1 MKNVLFKKVLA
12 SVLTATTIITFIPV
26 KASATWTRDY
36 SGNWNWIENGHNSI
50 GWKNINGNWYYFD
63 YSGVMRTGWINDWG
77 CWYYADSNGV
87 MQTGIVEI
95 YGKIYAFDNSGI
107 MQKGNVSI
115 NGQSYKFND
124 QGYAIGDKIPAPIK
138 VFDNGNNL
146 LPYGSKPP
154 YSNSEDSSNDSD
166 SEDDIFKDVETI
178 KVRYKVTFNT
188 DGGSSVS
195 AITNIK
201 SGKTIDLPK
210 EPTKSGYKFDG
221 WYKDEDFDKEF
232 TEDTKIKSNIK
243 VYAKWIKENSS
254 DDSNSGDS
262 SSNSGSIIINNIQVT
277 VGEKESDIGN
287 VKVSAKASNYAGLT
301 ETTIDLID
309 KETNEVKKTQT
320 LNIGGSG
327 YIGFTFTG
335 VEKGIYYAKIT
346 VGKVT
351 SNSPQFIILSR
362 DEIANSDVIKDMN
375 ELRLQDI
382 SLVTNDLSLPTKG
395 LHGSTITWKSSD
407 SNIIDAATG
416 KVNRPDGVGTEV
428 VKLAATLSKGDSTPA
443 TKEFNVYVKKFDKDL
458 GNAVKGIN
466 DAVSNGANEDEK
478 ILAIKNKLTTSSMVA
493 IGVSESQHNKYKE
506 LKLTSTSD
514 ENQTYQLAVAK
525 AIYDDLNSNNYISG
539 SSSDNVY
546 KKELE
551 NEAIGIIRVFD
562 LSVTEQYRLKK
573 EKENQIESDNKLK
586 EAKVELTKVI
596 NAQYSDGS
604 LRNKLIEEQDKNT
617 RESWTSYISAL
628 TKAIEVEFSDTT
640 SLSSIENVINYL
652 ESSRKSL
659 TGAYLVTINLYKN
672 DINWS
677 DFKGTI
683 SFQKGTS
690 SSNINAEVAGGSS
703 YKATLTKGQY
713 KILVDGKY
721 TGETI
726 NVIDK
731 TENKELRYYTVRFEM
746 KKPDIIEGKVIT
758 KYGNTIDGYSVINS
772 GDPILAKENNELIL
786 SADATSNYTSEFRY
800 LWKKTDGSSLDGS
813 YKVDEKSARIAISNI
828 KDYGKIELV
837 CEVNPNELIITNI
850 NGVANN
856 DNSGNATVTAKVY
869 EYNGQDKKVEL
880 FKDNALFKTNIGN
893 DVEIDA
899 DGNLKTNFTGL
910 EKGSYKI
917 KVTIGFLQRES
928 SGSFYVNKVDQAV
941 LESVNA
947 INEAMKSDATDSTYT
962 KLRELFSPDNPNSR
976 YLISIG
982 LNIDGYSKLIE
993 STNKYTIEVAKSVY
1007 KPLEYSISD
1016 VNTISKAFND
1026 AVTKQTNI
1034 KKTDDANSEVE
1045 ENLKNAKEALKK
1057 ALDNAMEADRTTWKK
1072 KDTDY
1077 TEESWKSYVSAVM
1090 SAIKIEQNSTSTLS
1104 QITSTTNTL
1113 TNAES
1118 SLKEGFEGIIKINK
1132 DGNLYDGIGTITLKK
1147 FENGSFGNIVS
1158 GDNVSLGTIKT
1169 KRIESGYYN
1178 IFVNGKNTGIKIEVS
1193 NKSSNSEVLEYYTFN
1208 FALSGTNSID
1218 SSKSKITLTEF
1229 NNRVEGTDRN
1239 KVIKSGDAVLSGN
1252 NVLMTI
1258 TPSMI
1263 SGISG
1268 ISEFVYQW
1276 TGKDDLLTSN
1286 TNTATVYTVSSKLDI
1301 ACSVKPKNPVIFN
1314 LSTSAD
1320 KTGKVNITGQVDYG
1334 NSSNKDIKVEL
1345 FKNVDLINP
1354 VVSKTSVGLDTE
1366 GKFNVDLNAPA
1377 TGKYI
1382 AKVTIDS
1389 ITKSSNTFEVNIETT
1404 P

>member
-1 MKNVLFKKVLA
+1 MKNVLLRKMLA
-12 SVLTATTIITFIPV
+12 SVLTATTIITFIPI
-26 KASATWTRDY
+26 KASATWIKDY
-36 SGNWNWIENGHNSI
+36 SGNWNWTENGHNAI

-63 YSGVMRTGWINDWG
+63 YSGAMRTGWINDWG

-95 YGKIYAFDNSGI
+95 SGNIYAFDDSGI

-124 QGYAIGDKIPAPIK
+124 QGYAIGDKIPSPIK
-138 VFDNGNNL
+138 AFDNGNNV

-154 YSNSEDSSNDSD
+154 YSNSGDSSSDSD

-221 WYKDEDFDKEF
+221 WYKDDDFDKEF
-232 TEDTKIKSNIK
+232 TEDTKIRSNMK
-243 VYAKWIKENSS
+243 VYAKWIKEDSS
-254 DDSNSGDS
+254 DGSDSGDS
-262 SSNSGSIIINNIQVT
+262 GSTSDSIIINNIQVI
-277 VGEKESDIGN
+277 VGENESDIGN
-287 VKVSAKASNYAGLT
+287 VKVSARASNYAGLT

-335 VEKGIYYAKIT
+335 VEKGTYYAKIT

-351 SNSPQFIILSR
+351 SNSPQFIILSK

-382 SLVTNDLSLPTKG
+382 SLVTNDLRLPTKG
-395 LHGSTITWKSSD
+395 SHGSTITWKSSD
-407 SNIIDAATG
+407 SNIIDDTG
-416 KVNRPDGVGTEV
+416 TVNRLDGIGTEV
-428 VKLAATLSKGDSTPA
+428 VRLTATLSKGSSTPV
-443 TKEFNVYVKKFDKDL
+443 TKEFNAYVKKFDKNL
-458 GNAVKGIN
+458 GDAVKGIN
-466 DAVSNGANEDEK
+466 DAANNGANEEEK

-525 AIYDDLNSNNYISG
+525 AIYDDLKSNNYISE
-539 SSSDNVY
+539 SSNENVY

-551 NEAIGIIRVFD
+551 NEAIGIIKVFD
-562 LSVTEQYRLKK
+562 LSVNEQYRLKK
-573 EKENQIESDNKLK
+573 EAENQIESDNKLK
-586 EAKVELTKVI
+586 EAKAQLTKVI
-596 NAQYSDGS
+596 NEQYSDGA
-604 LRNKLIEEQDKNT
+604 LRHTLIEEQDKNT
-617 RESWTSYISAL
+617 KESWTSYISAL

-640 SLSSIENVINYL
+640 SLSSIENAINYL
-652 ESSRKSL
+652 ESSRNSL

-672 DINWS
+672 NINWS

-690 SSNINAEVAGGSS
+690 SSNIDAEVAGGSS

-731 TENKELRYYTVRFEM
+731 TETKELRYYTVRFEM
-746 KKPDIIEGKVIT
+746 KKPDIIDGKIIA
-758 KYGNTIDGYSVINS
+758 KYGNTIDGYSEINS
-772 GDPILAKENNELIL
+772 SEAILDVAGNELIL
-786 SADATSNYTSEFRY
+786 MADANSNYTSEFRY
-800 LWKKTDGSSLDGS
+800 LWKKTDGSPLDGS
-813 YKVDEKSARIAISNI
+813 HKVDENSARIAISNI

-856 DNSGNATVTAKVY
+856 DNSGSAVVTAKVY
-869 EYNGQDKKVEL
+869 EYGGQDKKVEV
-880 FKDNALFKTNIGN
+880 FKDNVLFATKTGN
-893 DVEIDA
+893 DVDIDA
-899 DGNLKTNFTGL
+899 NGNLKTNFTGL

-917 KVTIGFLQRES
+917 KVTIGSLQRES
-928 SGSFYVNKVDQAV
+928 SGSFYVNKIDQAV

-947 INEAMKSDATDSTYT
+947 INEAMKADATDSTYT

-976 YLISIG
+976 YLIAIG

-1007 KPLEYSISD
+1007 RPLEYSISD

-1026 AVTKQTNI
+1026 VVTKQTNI
-1034 KKTDDANSEVE
+1034 KKTDDANSEAT
-1045 ENLKNAKEALKK
+1045 ENLKKAKEALKN
-1057 ALDNAMEADRTTWKK
+1057 ALDNAMESDRTTWKK

-1077 TEESWKSYVSAVM
+1077 TEESWNKYVSAVM
-1090 SAIKIEQNSTSTLS
+1090 SAIKVEQNSTATLS
-1104 QITSTTNTL
+1104 TITTATKTL
-1113 TNAES
+1113 NDAEQA
-1118 SLKEGFEGIIKINK
+1118 LKNGYEVTITINK
-1132 DGNLYDGIGTITLKK
+1132 DGKPYDGIGTLTLKK
-1147 FENGSFGNIVS
+1147 FENGKFGNIIS
-1158 GDNVSLGTIKT
+1158 GDNINSVGLGTIKT
-1169 KRIESGYYN
+1169 KRIESGVYN
-1178 IFVNGKNTGIKIEVS
+1178 VFVGGKDTGIKVEVGD
-1193 NKSSNSEVLEYYTFN
+1193 KATNSQVLEYYTFN
-1208 FALSGTNSID
+1208 FTLNSTNSID
-1218 SSKSKITLTEF
+1218 SNKSKIVLTEF

-1258 TPSMI
+1258 APSMI
-1263 SGISG
+1263 SGISE
-1268 ISEFVYQW
+1268 ISEFIYQW

-1286 TNTATVYTVSSKLDI
+1286 TSTATAYAITSKLDI
-1301 ACSVKPKNPVIFN
+1301 TCSVKPKNPVIISI
-1314 LSTSAD
+1314 STSSD
-1320 KTGKVNITGQVDYG
+1320 KSGKVTITGQIDCD
-1334 NSSNKDIKVEL
+1334 NSKSAKVEL
-1345 FKNVDLINP
+1345 LSNGNP
-1354 VVSKTSVGLDTE
+1354 LNPSVSNDKVGLGSD
-1366 GKFNVDLNAPA
+1366 GKFSVDLNAPA
-1377 TGKYI
+1377 SGKYI

-1389 ITKSSNTFEVNIETT
+1389 VTKSSNVFDVNIEAT

>member
-1 MKNVLFKKVLA
+1 MKNVLLKKMLA
-12 SVLTATTIITFIPV
+12 SVLTATTIITFIPI
-26 KASATWTRDY
+26 KASATWTKDY
-36 SGNWNWIENGHNSI
+36 SGNWNWTENGHNSI

-63 YSGVMRTGWINDWG
+63 YSGAMRTGWINDWG

-95 YGKIYAFDNSGI
+95 CGKIYAFDDSGI

-124 QGYAIGDKIPAPIK
+124 QGYAIGDKIPESIK
-138 VFDNGNNL
+138 AFDNGNNE

-154 YSNSEDSSNDSD
+154 YSNSEDSSSD
-166 SEDDIFKDVETI
+166 SEDEIFKDVETI

-188 DGGSSVS
+188 DDGSSVS

-221 WYKDEDFDKEF
+221 WYKDDDFDKEF
-232 TEDTKIKSNIK
+232 TEDTKIRSNMK
-243 VYAKWIKENSS
+243 VYAKWFKEDSS
-254 DDSNSGDS
+254 DSGDS
-262 SSNSGSIIINNIQVT
+262 GSTSNSIIINNIQVT
-277 VGEKESDIGN
+277 VGENESDIGN
-287 VKVSAKASNYAGLT
+287 VKVSARVSNYAGLT

-335 VEKGIYYAKIT
+335 VEKGTYYAKIT

-351 SNSPQFIILSR
+351 SNSPQFIILSK

-382 SLVTNDLSLPTKG
+382 SLVTNDLNLPTKG
-395 LHGSTITWKSSD
+395 SHGSTITWKSSD
-407 SNIIDAATG
+407 SNIIDDTG

-428 VKLAATLSKGDSTPA
+428 VKLTATLSKGSSTPV
-443 TKEFNVYVKKFDKDL
+443 TKEFNAYVKKYDKNL
-458 GNAVKGIN
+458 GDAVKGIN
-466 DAVSNGANEDEK
+466 DAANNGANEEEK

-493 IGVSESQHNKYKE
+493 IGVSEYQHNKYKE
-506 LKLTSTSD
+506 LRLTSTSD

-539 SSSDNVY
+539 SPSDNVY

-562 LSVTEQYRLKK
+562 LSVNEQYRLKK
-573 EKENQIESDNKLK
+573 EKENEIESDNKLK
-586 EAKVELTKVI
+586 EAKAQLTKVI
-596 NAQYSDGS
+596 NEQYSDGS
-604 LRNKLIEEQDKNT
+604 LRHTLIEEQDKNT
-617 RESWTSYISAL
+617 KESWTSYISAL

-640 SLSSIENVINYL
+640 SLSSIENAINYL
-652 ESSRKSL
+652 ESSRNSL

-672 DINWS
+672 NINWS

-690 SSNINAEVAGGSS
+690 SSNIDAEVAGGSS

-731 TENKELRYYTVRFEM
+731 TETKELRYYTVRFEM
-746 KKPDIIEGKVIT
+746 KKPDIIDGKIIA
-758 KYGNTIDGYSVINS
+758 KYGNTIDGYSEINS
-772 GDPILAKENNELIL
+772 SEAILDVAGNELIL
-786 SADATSNYTSEFRY
+786 MADTTSNYTSEFRY
-800 LWKKTDGSSLDGS
+800 LWKKTDGSPLDGAN
-813 YKVDEKSARIAISNI
+813 KVDENSARIAISNI

-856 DNSGNATVTAKVY
+856 DNSGNAIVTAKVY
-869 EYNGQDKKVEL
+869 EYSGQDKKVEL
-880 FKDNALFKTNIGN
+880 FKDNILCATKTGN

-899 DGNLKTNFTGL
+899 NGNLKTNFTGL

-917 KVTIGFLQRES
+917 KVNIGSLERES
-928 SGSFYVNKVDQAV
+928 SGSFYVNKIDQAV

-947 INEAMKSDATDSTYT
+947 INEAMKADATDSTYT
-962 KLRELFSPDNPNSR
+962 KLRELFSPDNPNSH
-976 YLISIG
+976 YLIAIG
-982 LNIDGYSKLIE
+982 LKIDGYSKLIE

-1007 KPLEYSISD
+1007 RPLEYSISD

-1034 KKTDDANSEVE
+1034 KKTDDANSESE

-1057 ALDNAMEADRTTWKK
+1057 ALDNAMESDRTTWKK

-1077 TEESWKSYVSAVM
+1077 TEESWKSYASAVM
-1090 SAIKIEQNSTSTLS
+1090 SAIKVEQNSTATLP

-1178 IFVNGKNTGIKIEVS
+1178 IFVNGKDTGMKVQIGKGL
-1193 NKSSNSEVLEYYTFN
+1193 SNSEVLEYYTFN
-1208 FALSGTNSID
+1208 FALSSTISINAGG
-1218 SSKSKITLTEF
+1218 STVTLTEV
-1229 NNRVEGTDRN
+1229 NNRLVEKERN
-1239 KVIKSGDAVLSGN
+1239 KVIKSGDAVLKEN
-1252 NVLMTI
+1252 NVVISI
-1258 TPSMI
+1258 TPIMVN
-1263 SGISG
+1263 GVPKE
-1268 ISEFVYQW
+1268 SEFVYQW
-1276 TGKDDLLTSN
+1276 TEVTSDI
-1286 TNTATVYTVSSKLDI
+1286 NTATVYNVSKKSDATCI
-1301 ACSVKPKNPVIFN
+1301 VKPKNPVIISI
-1314 LSTSAD
+1314 STSSD
-1320 KTGKVNITGQVDYG
+1320 KSGKVNITGQIDCD
-1334 NSSNKDIKVEL
+1334 NSKSVKVEL
-1345 FKNVDLINP
+1345 LSNGNP
-1354 VVSKTSVGLDTE
+1354 LNPSVSNDKVGLGSD
-1366 GKFNVDLNAPA
+1366 GKFSVDLNAPA

-1389 ITKSSNTFEVNIETT
+1389 VTKSSNTFEVNIETT

>member
-1 MKNVLFKKVLA
+1 MKNVLLRKMLA
-12 SVLTATTIITFIPV
+12 SVLTATTIITFIPI
-26 KASATWTRDY
+26 KASATWKKDY
-36 SGNWNWIENGHNSI
+36 SGNWNWTENGHNAI

-95 YGKIYAFDNSGI
+95 SGKIYAFDDSGI

-124 QGYAIGDKIPAPIK
+124 QGYAIGDKIPSPIK
-138 VFDNGNNL
+138 AFDNGNNV

-154 YSNSEDSSNDSD
+154 YSNSGDSSSD

-221 WYKDEDFDKEF
+221 WYKDDDFDKEF
-232 TEDTKIKSNIK
+232 TEDTKIRSNIK
-243 VYAKWIKENSS
+243 VYAKWIKEDSS
-254 DDSNSGDS
+254 DGSDSGDS
-262 SSNSGSIIINNIQVT
+262 GSTSDSIIINNIQVT
-277 VGEKESDIGN
+277 VGENESDIGN
-287 VKVSAKASNYAGLT
+287 VKVSARASNYAGLT

-309 KETNEVKKTQT
+309 KGTNDVKKTQT

-335 VEKGIYYAKIT
+335 VEKGTYYAKIT

-351 SNSPQFIILSR
+351 SNSPQFIILSK
-362 DEIANSDVIKDMN
+362 DEIVNSDVIKDMN

-395 LHGSTITWKSSD
+395 SHGSTITWKSSD
-407 SNIIDAATG
+407 SNIIDDKG

-428 VKLAATLSKGDSTPA
+428 VKLTATLSKGSSTPV
-443 TKEFNVYVKKFDKDL
+443 TKEFNAYVKKFDKNL
-458 GNAVKGIN
+458 GDAVKGIN
-466 DAVSNGANEDEK
+466 DAANNGANEEEK

-506 LKLTSTSD
+506 LKLTSTLD

-525 AIYDDLNSNNYISG
+525 AIYDDLTSNNYISE

-551 NEAIGIIRVFD
+551 NEAIGIIKVFD
-562 LSVTEQYRLKK
+562 LSVNEQYRLKK
-573 EKENQIESDNKLK
+573 EAENQIESDNKLK
-586 EAKVELTKVI
+586 EAKAQLTKVI
-596 NAQYSDGS
+596 NDQYSDGA
-604 LRNKLIEEQDKNT
+604 LRHILIEEQDKNT
-617 RESWTSYISAL
+617 KESWTSYISAL

-640 SLSSIENVINYL
+640 SLSSIENAINYL
-652 ESSRKSL
+652 EYSRNSL

-672 DINWS
+672 NINWS

-690 SSNINAEVAGGSS
+690 SSSIDAEVAGGSS

-731 TENKELRYYTVRFEM
+731 TETKELRYYTVRFEM
-746 KKPDIIEGKVIT
+746 KKPDIIDGKIIA
-758 KYGNTIDGYSVINS
+758 KYGNTIDGYSEINS
-772 GDPILAKENNELIL
+772 SEAILDVAGNELIL
-786 SADATSNYTSEFRY
+786 MADANSNYTSEFRY
-800 LWKKTDGSSLDGS
+800 LWKKTDGSPLDGS
-813 YKVDEKSARIAISNI
+813 HKVDENSARIAISNI

-856 DNSGNATVTAKVY
+856 DNSGSAVVTAKVY
-869 EYNGQDKKVEL
+869 EYGGQDKKVEV
-880 FKDNALFKTNIGN
+880 FKDNVLFATKTGN
-893 DVEIDA
+893 DVDIDA
-899 DGNLKTNFTGL
+899 NGNLKTNFTGL

-917 KVTIGFLQRES
+917 KVTIGILQRES
-928 SGSFYVNKVDQAV
+928 SGSFYVNKIDQAV

-947 INEAMKSDATDSTYT
+947 INEAMKADATDSTYT

-976 YLISIG
+976 YLIAIG
-982 LNIDGYSKLIE
+982 LNIEGYSKLIE

-1007 KPLEYSISD
+1007 RPLEYSISD

-1034 KKTDDANSEVE
+1034 KKTDDANSEAT
-1045 ENLKNAKEALKK
+1045 ENLKKAKEALKN
-1057 ALDNAMEADRTTWKK
+1057 ALDNAMESDRTTWKK

-1077 TEESWKSYVSAVM
+1077 TEESWNKYVSAVM
-1090 SAIKIEQNSTSTLS
+1090 SAIKVEQNSTATLS

-1118 SLKEGFEGIIKINK
+1118 ALKEGFEGTIKINK

-1147 FENGSFGNIVS
+1147 FENGSFGNIVL

-1178 IFVNGKNTGIKIEVS
+1178 IFVNGKDTGIKVQIG
-1193 NKSSNSEVLEYYTFN
+1193 KGLSNSEVLEYYTFN
-1208 FALSGTNSID
+1208 FALSSTSSINA
-1218 SSKSKITLTEF
+1218 SGSTVTLTEV
-1229 NNRVEGTDRN
+1229 NNRLAEKERN
-1239 KVIKSGDAVLSGN
+1239 KVIKSGDAVLKEN
-1252 NVLMTI
+1252 NVVISI
-1258 TPSMI
+1258 TPIMV
-1263 SGISG
+1263 SGVPKE
-1268 ISEFVYQW
+1268 SEFVYQW
-1276 TGKDDLLTSN
+1276 TEVTSDI
-1286 TNTATVYTVSSKLDI
+1286 NTATVYNVSKKSDVT
-1301 ACSVKPKNPVIFN
+1301 CSVKPKNPVIISI
-1314 LSTSAD
+1314 STSSD
-1320 KTGKVNITGQVDYG
+1320 KSGKVTITGQIDCD
-1334 NSSNKDIKVEL
+1334 NSKSVKVEL
-1345 FKNVDLINP
+1345 LSNGNP
-1354 VVSKTSVGLDTE
+1354 LNPSVSNDKVGLGSD
-1366 GKFNVDLNAPA
+1366 GKFSVDLNSPA
-1377 TGKYI
+1377 SGKYI

-1389 ITKSSNTFEVNIETT
+1389 VTKSSNVFDVNIEAT

>member
-1 MKNVLFKKVLA
+1 MKNVLFKKMLA
-12 SVLTATTIITFIPV
+12 SVLTATTIITFIPI
-26 KASATWTRDY
+26 KASATWTKDY
-36 SGNWNWIENGHNSI
+36 SGNWNWTENGRNSI

-63 YSGVMRTGWINDWG
+63 YSGAMRTGWINDWG

-95 YGKIYAFDNSGI
+95 CGKIYAFDDSGI

-124 QGYAIGDKIPAPIK
+124 QGYAIGDKIPESIK
-138 VFDNGNNL
+138 AFDNGNNA

-154 YSNSEDSSNDSD
+154 YSNSEDSSSD
-166 SEDDIFKDVETI
+166 SEDEIFKDVETI

-221 WYKDEDFDKEF
+221 WYKDDDFDKEF
-232 TEDTKIKSNIK
+232 TEDTKIRSNMK
-243 VYAKWIKENSS
+243 VYAKWVKEDSS
-254 DDSNSGDS
+254 DGSDSGDS
-262 SSNSGSIIINNIQVT
+262 GSTSNSIIINNIQVT
-277 VGEKESDIGN
+277 VGENESDIGN
-287 VKVSAKASNYAGLT
+287 VKVSARVSNYAGLT

-335 VEKGIYYAKIT
+335 VEKGTYYAKIT

-351 SNSPQFIILSR
+351 SNSPQFIILSK

-382 SLVTNDLSLPTKG
+382 SLVTNDLNLPTKG
-395 LHGSTITWKSSD
+395 SHGSAITWKSSD
-407 SNIIDAATG
+407 SNIIDDTG

-428 VKLAATLSKGDSTPA
+428 VKLTATLSKGSSTPV
-443 TKEFNVYVKKFDKDL
+443 TKEFNAYVKKYDKNL
-458 GNAVKGIN
+458 GDAVKGIN
-466 DAVSNGANEDEK
+466 DAVNNGANEEEK
-478 ILAIKNKLTTSSMVA
+478 ILAITNKLTTSSMVA
-493 IGVSESQHNKYKE
+493 IGVSEYQYNKYKE
-506 LKLTSTSD
+506 LRLTSTSD

-539 SSSDNVY
+539 SPSDNVY

-562 LSVTEQYRLKK
+562 LSVNEQYRLKK
-573 EKENQIESDNKLK
+573 EKENEIESDNKLK
-586 EAKVELTKVI
+586 EAKEELTKII
-596 NAQYSDGS
+596 NEQYSDGS
-604 LRNKLIEEQDKNT
+604 LRHTLIEEQDKNT
-617 RESWTSYISAL
+617 KESWTSYISAL

-640 SLSSIENVINYL
+640 SLSSIENAINYL
-652 ESSRKSL
+652 EYSRKSL

-672 DINWS
+672 NVNWS

-690 SSNINAEVAGGSS
+690 SSNIDAEVAGGSS

-726 NVIDK
+726 NVIDNSVC
-731 TENKELRYYTVRFEM
+731 ENPIKLEYYTVRFEFS
-746 KKPDIIEGKVIT
+746 KPDIINGKIIA
-758 KYGNTIDGYSVINS
+758 KYGNTIDGYSEINS
-772 GDPILAKENNELIL
+772 SEAVLANENNELIL
-786 SADATSNYTSEFRY
+786 MADVNSDYTSEFRY
-800 LWKKTDGSSLDGS
+800 LWKKTDGSPLDGAN
-813 YKVDEKSARIAISNI
+813 KVDENSARIAISNI

-856 DNSGNATVTAKVY
+856 DNSGSAVVTAKVY
-869 EYNGQDKKVEL
+869 EYSGQDKKVEL
-880 FKDNALFKTNIGN
+880 FKDNILCATKTGN

-899 DGNLKTNFTGL
+899 NGNLKTNFTGL

-917 KVTIGFLQRES
+917 KVNIGSLERES
-928 SGSFYVNKVDQAV
+928 SGSFYVNKIDQAV

-947 INEAMKSDATDSTYT
+947 INEAMKADATDSTYT
-962 KLRELFSPDNPNSR
+962 KLRELFSPDNPNNR
-976 YLISIG
+976 YLIAIG

-1007 KPLEYSISD
+1007 RPLEYSITD

-1034 KKTDDANSEVE
+1034 KKTDDANSESE

-1057 ALDNAMEADRTTWKK
+1057 ALDNAMESDRTTWKK

-1090 SAIKIEQNSTSTLS
+1090 SAIKVEQNSTSTLS

-1178 IFVNGKNTGIKIEVS
+1178 IFVNGKDTGMKVQIGKGL
-1193 NKSSNSEVLEYYTFN
+1193 SNSEVLEYYTFN
-1208 FALSGTNSID
+1208 FALSSTISINAGG
-1218 SSKSKITLTEF
+1218 STVTLTEV
-1229 NNRVEGTDRN
+1229 NNRLAEKERN
-1239 KVIKSGDAVLSGN
+1239 KVIKSGDAVLKEN
-1252 NVLMTI
+1252 NVVISI
-1258 TPSMI
+1258 TPIMVN
-1263 SGISG
+1263 GVPKE
-1268 ISEFVYQW
+1268 SEFVYQW
-1276 TGKDDLLTSN
+1276 TEVTSDI
-1286 TNTATVYTVSSKLDI
+1286 NTATVYNVSKKSDATCI
-1301 ACSVKPKNPVIFN
+1301 VKPKNPVIFN
-1314 LSTSAD
+1314 LLTSAD
-1320 KTGKVNITGQVDYG
+1320 KTGKVNITGQIDYG
-1334 NSSNKDIKVEL
+1334 NSINKDIKVEL
-1345 FKNVDLINP
+1345 FKNADLINP
-1354 VVSKTSVGLDTE
+1354 VVSKTGVGLNTE
-1366 GKFNVDLNAPA
+1366 GKFNVDLNAPV

-1389 ITKSSNTFEVNIETT
+1389 VTKSSNTFEVNIETT

>member
-1 MKNVLFKKVLA
+1 MKNVLLRKMLA
-12 SVLTATTIITFIPV
+12 SVLTATTIITFIPI
-26 KASATWTRDY
+26 KASATWTKDY
-36 SGNWNWIENGHNSI
+36 SGNWNWNENGHNAI

-63 YSGVMRTGWINDWG
+63 YSGAMRTGWINDWG

-95 YGKIYAFDNSGI
+95 SGKIYAFDDGGI

-124 QGYAIGDKIPAPIK
+124 QGYAIGDKIPSPIK
-138 VFDNGNNL
+138 AFDNGNNV

-154 YSNSEDSSNDSD
+154 YSNSGDSSSDSSSDSD

-221 WYKDEDFDKEF
+221 WYKDDDFDKEF
-232 TEDTKIKSNIK
+232 TEDTKIRSNMK
-243 VYAKWIKENSS
+243 VYAKWIKEDSS
-254 DDSNSGDS
+254 DGSDSGDS
-262 SSNSGSIIINNIQVT
+262 GSTSDSIIINNIQVT
-277 VGEKESDIGN
+277 VGENESDIGN
-287 VKVSAKASNYAGLT
+287 VKVSARASNYAGLT

-335 VEKGIYYAKIT
+335 VEKGTYYAKIT

-351 SNSPQFIILSR
+351 SNSPQFIILSK

-395 LHGSTITWKSSD
+395 SHGSTITWKSSD
-407 SNIIDAATG
+407 SNIIDDKG

-428 VKLAATLSKGDSTPA
+428 VKLTATLSKGSSTPV
-443 TKEFNVYVKKFDKDL
+443 TKEFNAYVKKFDKNL
-458 GNAVKGIN
+458 GDAVKGIN
-466 DAVSNGANEDEK
+466 DAANNGANEEEK

-493 IGVSESQHNKYKE
+493 IGVSEYQHNKYKE
-506 LKLTSTSD
+506 LKLTSTLD

-525 AIYDDLNSNNYISG
+525 AIYDDLTSNNYISE

-551 NEAIGIIRVFD
+551 NEAIGIIKVFD
-562 LSVTEQYRLKK
+562 LSVNEQYRLKK
-573 EKENQIESDNKLK
+573 EAENQIESDNKLK
-586 EAKVELTKVI
+586 EAKAQLTKVI
-596 NAQYSDGS
+596 NEQYSDGA
-604 LRNKLIEEQDKNT
+604 LRHTLIEEQDKNT
-617 RESWTSYISAL
+617 KESWTSYISAL

-640 SLSSIENVINYL
+640 SLSSIENAINYL
-652 ESSRKSL
+652 ESSRNSL

-672 DINWS
+672 NINWS
-677 DFKGTI
+677 DFKGII

-690 SSNINAEVAGGSS
+690 SSNIDAEVAGGSS

-721 TGETI
+721 IGETI

-731 TENKELRYYTVRFEM
+731 TETKELRYYTVRFEM
-746 KKPDIIEGKVIT
+746 KKPDIIDGKIIA
-758 KYGNTIDGYSVINS
+758 KYGNTIDGYSEINS
-772 GDPILAKENNELIL
+772 SEAILDVAGNELIL
-786 SADATSNYTSEFRY
+786 MADVNSNYTSEFKY
-800 LWKKTDGSSLDGS
+800 LWTKFDGTLLDENKYEDKAARISITNVKEYG
-813 YKVDEKSARIAISNI
+813 KVDLI
-828 KDYGKIELV
+828 
-837 CEVNPNELIITNI
+837 CEVNPNELILTNI
-850 NGVANN
+850 SGTSAN
-856 DNSGNATVTAKVY
+856 DNLGNAVVTAKVY
-869 EYNGQDKKVEL
+869 EYKGEEKTVKL
-880 FKDNALFKTNIGN
+880 FKDGILFASKTGN
-893 DVEIDA
+893 DVNIDSN
-899 DGNLKTNFTGL
+899 GNLKVDFTGL

-917 KVTIGFLQRES
+917 KVTIGNLQRES
-928 SGSFYVNKVDQAV
+928 SGSFYVNKIDQAV

-947 INEAMKSDATDSTYT
+947 INEAMKADATDSTYT
-962 KLRELFSPDNPNSR
+962 KLRELFSPDNPSSR
-976 YLISIG
+976 YLIAIG

-1007 KPLEYSISD
+1007 RPLEYSISD
-1016 VNTISKAFND
+1016 VNIISKAFND

-1034 KKTDDANSEVE
+1034 KKTDDANSEAT
-1045 ENLKNAKEALKK
+1045 ENLKKAKEALKN
-1057 ALDNAMEADRTTWKK
+1057 ALDNAMNSDRTSFN
-1072 KDTDY
+1072 KDETKY
-1077 TEESWKSYVSAVM
+1077 TEESWKSYVSAT
-1090 SAIKIEQNSTSTLS
+1090 IKAVNVEQKFLTTLS
-1104 QITSTTNTL
+1104 EIILATKNLTDAEQGLKNGYEVTIT
-1113 TNAES
+1113 
-1118 SLKEGFEGIIKINK
+1118 INK

-1178 IFVNGKNTGIKIEVS
+1178 IFVNGKDTGIKVEIGD
-1193 NKSSNSEVLEYYTFN
+1193 KASNSQVLEYYTFN
-1208 FALSGTNSID
+1208 FVLNGTSSINTSGSTV
-1218 SSKSKITLTEF
+1218 TLTEV
-1229 NNRVEGTDRN
+1229 NNRLAEKERN
-1239 KVIKSGDAVLSGN
+1239 KVIKSGDAVLKEN
-1252 NVLMTI
+1252 NVVISI
-1258 TPSMI
+1258 TPIMV
-1263 SGISG
+1263 SGVPKE
-1268 ISEFVYQW
+1268 SEFVYQW
-1276 TGKDDLLTSN
+1276 TEVTSDI
-1286 TNTATVYTVSSKLDI
+1286 NTATVYNVSKKSDVT
-1301 ACSVKPKNPVIFN
+1301 CSVKPKNPVIISI
-1314 LSTSAD
+1314 STSSD
-1320 KTGKVNITGQVDYG
+1320 KSGKVTITGQIDCD
-1334 NSSNKDIKVEL
+1334 NSKSVKVEL
-1345 FKNVDLINP
+1345 LSNGNP
-1354 VVSKTSVGLDTE
+1354 LNPSVSNDKVGLGSD
-1366 GKFNVDLNAPA
+1366 GKFSVDLNAPA
-1377 TGKYI
+1377 SGKYI

-1389 ITKSSNTFEVNIETT
+1389 VTKSSNVFDVNIEAT

>member
-1 MKNVLFKKVLA
+1 MKNVLLRKMLA
-12 SVLTATTIITFIPV
+12 SVLTATTIITFIPI
-26 KASATWTRDY
+26 KASATWIKDY
-36 SGNWNWIENGHNSI
+36 SGNWNWTENGHNAI

-63 YSGVMRTGWINDWG
+63 YSGAMRTGWINDWG

-95 YGKIYAFDNSGI
+95 SGNIYAFDDSGI

-124 QGYAIGDKIPAPIK
+124 QGYAIGDKIPSPIK
-138 VFDNGNNL
+138 AFDNGNNV

-154 YSNSEDSSNDSD
+154 YSNSGDSSSDSD

-221 WYKDEDFDKEF
+221 WYKDDDFDKEF
-232 TEDTKIKSNIK
+232 TEDTKIRSNMK
-243 VYAKWIKENSS
+243 VYAKWIKEDSS
-254 DDSNSGDS
+254 DGSDSGDS
-262 SSNSGSIIINNIQVT
+262 GSTSDSIIINNIQVI
-277 VGEKESDIGN
+277 VGENESDIGN
-287 VKVSAKASNYAGLT
+287 VKVSARASNYAGLT

-335 VEKGIYYAKIT
+335 VEKGTYYAKIT

-351 SNSPQFIILSR
+351 SNSPQFIILSK

-382 SLVTNDLSLPTKG
+382 SLVTNDLRLPTKG
-395 LHGSTITWKSSD
+395 SHGSTITWKSSD
-407 SNIIDAATG
+407 SNIIDDTG
-416 KVNRPDGVGTEV
+416 TVNRPDGIGTEV
-428 VKLAATLSKGDSTPA
+428 VRLTATLSKGSSTPV
-443 TKEFNVYVKKFDKDL
+443 TKEFNAYVKKFDKNL
-458 GNAVKGIN
+458 GDAVKGIN
-466 DAVSNGANEDEK
+466 DAANNGANEEEK

-525 AIYDDLNSNNYISG
+525 AIYDDLKSNNYISE
-539 SSSDNVY
+539 SSNENVY

-551 NEAIGIIRVFD
+551 NEAIGIIKVFD
-562 LSVTEQYRLKK
+562 LSVNEQYRLKK
-573 EKENQIESDNKLK
+573 EAENQIESDNKLK
-586 EAKVELTKVI
+586 EAKAQLTKVI
-596 NAQYSDGS
+596 NDQYSDGA
-604 LRNKLIEEQDKNT
+604 LRHTLIEEQDKNT
-617 RESWTSYISAL
+617 KESWTSYISAL

-640 SLSSIENVINYL
+640 SLSSIENAINYL
-652 ESSRKSL
+652 EYSRNSL

-672 DINWS
+672 NINWS

-690 SSNINAEVAGGSS
+690 SSSIDAEVAGGSS

-731 TENKELRYYTVRFEM
+731 TETKELRYYTVRFEM
-746 KKPDIIEGKVIT
+746 KKPDIIDGKIIA
-758 KYGNTIDGYSVINS
+758 KYGNTIDGYSEINS
-772 GDPILAKENNELIL
+772 SEAILDVAGNELIL
-786 SADATSNYTSEFRY
+786 MADANSNYTSEFRY
-800 LWKKTDGSSLDGS
+800 LWKKTDGSPLDGS
-813 YKVDEKSARIAISNI
+813 HKVDENSARIAISNI

-856 DNSGNATVTAKVY
+856 DNSGSAVVTAKVY
-869 EYNGQDKKVEL
+869 EYGGQDKKVEV
-880 FKDNALFKTNIGN
+880 FKDNVLFATKTGN
-893 DVEIDA
+893 DVDIDA
-899 DGNLKTNFTGL
+899 NGNLKTNFTGL

-917 KVTIGFLQRES
+917 KVTIGSLQRES
-928 SGSFYVNKVDQAV
+928 SGSFYVNKIDQAV

-947 INEAMKSDATDSTYT
+947 INEAMKADATDSTYT
-962 KLRELFSPDNPNSR
+962 KLRELFSPDNPSSR
-976 YLISIG
+976 YLIAIG

-1007 KPLEYSISD
+1007 RPLEYSISD
-1016 VNTISKAFND
+1016 INTISKAFND

-1034 KKTDDANSEVE
+1034 KKTDDANSEAT
-1045 ENLKNAKEALKK
+1045 ENLKKAKEALKN
-1057 ALDNAMEADRTTWKK
+1057 ALDNAMESDRTTWKK

-1077 TEESWKSYVSAVM
+1077 TEESWNKYVSAVM
-1090 SAIKIEQNSTSTLS
+1090 SAIKVEQNSTATLS

-1118 SLKEGFEGIIKINK
+1118 ALKEGFEGTIKINK

-1178 IFVNGKNTGIKIEVS
+1178 IFVNGKDTGIKVQIG
-1193 NKSSNSEVLEYYTFN
+1193 KGLSNSEVLEYYTFN
-1208 FALSGTNSID
+1208 FALSSTSSINA
-1218 SSKSKITLTEF
+1218 SGSTVTLTEV
-1229 NNRVEGTDRN
+1229 NNRLAEKERN
-1239 KVIKSGDAVLSGN
+1239 KVIKSGDAVLKEN
-1252 NVLMTI
+1252 NVVISI
-1258 TPSMI
+1258 TPIMV
-1263 SGISG
+1263 SGVPKE
-1268 ISEFVYQW
+1268 SEFVYQW
-1276 TGKDDLLTSN
+1276 TEVTSDI
-1286 TNTATVYTVSSKLDI
+1286 NTATVYNVSKKSDVT
-1301 ACSVKPKNPVIFN
+1301 CSVKPKNPLIISI
-1314 LSTSAD
+1314 STSSD
-1320 KTGKVNITGQVDYG
+1320 KSGKVTITGQIDCD
-1334 NSSNKDIKVEL
+1334 NSKSVKVEL
-1345 FKNVDLINP
+1345 LSNGNP
-1354 VVSKTSVGLDTE
+1354 LNPSVSNDKVGLGSD
-1366 GKFNVDLNAPA
+1366 GKFSVDLNAPA
-1377 TGKYI
+1377 SGKYI

-1389 ITKSSNTFEVNIETT
+1389 VTKSSNVFDVNIEAT

>member
-1 MKNVLFKKVLA
+1 MKNVLLRKMLA
-12 SVLTATTIITFIPV
+12 SVLTATTIITFIPI
-26 KASATWTRDY
+26 KASATWKKDY
-36 SGNWNWIENGHNSI
+36 SGNWNWTENGRNAI

-63 YSGVMRTGWINDWG
+63 YSGAMRTGWINDWG

-95 YGKIYAFDNSGI
+95 SGNIYAFDDSGI

-124 QGYAIGDKIPAPIK
+124 QGYAIGDKIPSPIK
-138 VFDNGNNL
+138 AFDNGNNV

-154 YSNSEDSSNDSD
+154 YSNSGDSSSDSD
-166 SEDDIFKDVETI
+166 SEDDIFNDVETI
-178 KVRYKVTFNT
+178 KVRYKVTFST

-195 AITNIK
+195 PITNIK
-201 SGKTIDLPK
+201 SGKTVDLPK
-210 EPTKSGYKFDG
+210 EPTKNGYEFDG

-232 TEDTKIKSNIK
+232 TEDTKIRANMK
-243 VYAKWIKENSS
+243 VYAKWIKEDSS
-254 DDSNSGDS
+254 GGSDSGDS
-262 SSNSGSIIINNIQVT
+262 GSTSDSIIINNIKVT
-277 VGEKESDIGN
+277 VGENESDIGN
-287 VKVSAKASNYAGLT
+287 VKVIARASNYAGLT

-309 KETNEVKKTQT
+309 KDTNEVKKTQT

-351 SNSPQFIILSR
+351 SNSPQFIILSK

-395 LHGSTITWKSSD
+395 SHGSTITWKSSN
-407 SNIIDAATG
+407 SNIIDDTG

-428 VKLAATLSKGDSTPA
+428 VKLIATLSKGSSTPV
-443 TKEFNVYVKKFDKDL
+443 TKEFNAYVKKFDKNL
-458 GNAVKGIN
+458 GDAVKGIN
-466 DAVSNGANEDEK
+466 DAANNGANEDEK

-493 IGVSESQHNKYKE
+493 IGVSQSQYNKYKE

-514 ENQTYQLAVAK
+514 ENQIYQLAVAK
-525 AIYDDLNSNNYISG
+525 AIYDDLKSNNYISE

-551 NEAIGIIRVFD
+551 NEAIGISKVFD
-562 LSVTEQYRLKK
+562 LSVNEQYRLKK
-573 EKENQIESDNKLK
+573 EAENQIEDDKKLK
-586 EAKVELTKVI
+586 EAKEKLTKSI
-596 NAQYSDGS
+596 NAQYSDGA
-604 LRNKLIEEQDKNT
+604 LRHTLIEEQDKNT
-617 RESWTSYISAL
+617 KESWTSYISAL

-640 SLSSIENVINYL
+640 SLSSIENAINYL
-652 ESSRKSL
+652 EYSRNSL
-659 TGAYLVTINLYKN
+659 TGAYLVILDVYKN
-672 DINWS
+672 NEKWS
-677 DFKGTI
+677 DFKGKI
-683 SFQKGTS
+683 SFVKGESTS
-690 SSNINAEVAGGSS
+690 SIEAELSGGSS

-721 TGETI
+721 IGETI
-726 NVIDK
+726 NVIDNSASK
-731 TENKELRYYTVRFEM
+731 DHIKLEYYTVRFEL
-746 KKPDIIEGKVIT
+746 KKPDIINGKISA
-758 KYGNTIDGYSVINS
+758 KYGNTIDGYSEINS
-772 GDPILAKENNELIL
+772 SEAILYVAGNELIL
-786 SADATSNYTSEFRY
+786 MADANSNYTSEFRY
-800 LWKKTDGSSLDGS
+800 LWKKTDGSPLDGS
-813 YKVDEKSARIAISNI
+813 HKVDENSARIAISNI

-856 DNSGNATVTAKVY
+856 DNSGSAVVTAKVY
-869 EYNGQDKKVEL
+869 EYGGQDKKVEV
-880 FKDNALFKTNIGN
+880 FKDNVLFATKTGN
-893 DVEIDA
+893 DVDIDA
-899 DGNLKTNFTGL
+899 NGNLKTNFTGL

-917 KVTIGFLQRES
+917 KVTIGSLQRES
-928 SGSFYVNKVDQAV
+928 SGSFYVNKIDQAV

-947 INEAMKSDATDSTYT
+947 INEAMKADATDSTYT
-962 KLRELFSPDNPNSR
+962 KLRELFSPDNPSSR
-976 YLISIG
+976 YLIAIG

-1007 KPLEYSISD
+1007 RPLEYSISD
-1016 VNTISKAFND
+1016 INTISKAFND

-1034 KKTDDANSEVE
+1034 KKTDDANSEAT
-1045 ENLKNAKEALKK
+1045 ENLKKAKEALKN
-1057 ALDNAMEADRTTWKK
+1057 ALDNAMESDRTTWKK

-1077 TEESWKSYVSAVM
+1077 TEESWNKYVSAVM
-1090 SAIKIEQNSTSTLS
+1090 SAIKVEQNSTATLS

-1118 SLKEGFEGIIKINK
+1118 ALKEGFEGTIKINK

-1178 IFVNGKNTGIKIEVS
+1178 IFVNGKDTGIKVQIG
-1193 NKSSNSEVLEYYTFN
+1193 KGLSNSEVLEYYTFN
-1208 FALSGTNSID
+1208 FALSSTSSINA
-1218 SSKSKITLTEF
+1218 SGSTVTLTEV
-1229 NNRVEGTDRN
+1229 NNRLAEKERN
-1239 KVIKSGDAVLSGN
+1239 KVIKSGDAVLKEN
-1252 NVLMTI
+1252 NVVISI
-1258 TPSMI
+1258 TPIMV
-1263 SGISG
+1263 SGVPKE
-1268 ISEFVYQW
+1268 SEFVYQW
-1276 TGKDDLLTSN
+1276 TEVTSDI
-1286 TNTATVYTVSSKLDI
+1286 NTATVYNVSKKSDVT
-1301 ACSVKPKNPVIFN
+1301 CSVKPKNPVIISI
-1314 LSTSAD
+1314 STSSD
-1320 KTGKVNITGQVDYG
+1320 KSGKVTITGQIDCD
-1334 NSSNKDIKVEL
+1334 NSKSAKVEL
-1345 FKNVDLINP
+1345 LSNGNP
-1354 VVSKTSVGLDTE
+1354 LNPSVSNDKVGLGSD
-1366 GKFNVDLNAPA
+1366 GKFSVDLNAPA
-1377 TGKYI
+1377 SGKYI

-1389 ITKSSNTFEVNIETT
+1389 VTKSSNVFDVNIEAT

>member
-1 MKNVLFKKVLA
+1 MKNVLLRKMLA
-12 SVLTATTIITFIPV
+12 SVLTATTIITFIPI
-26 KASATWTRDY
+26 KASATWIKDY
-36 SGNWNWIENGHNSI
+36 SGNWNWTENGHNAI

-63 YSGVMRTGWINDWG
+63 YSGAMRTGWINDWG

-95 YGKIYAFDNSGI
+95 SGNIYAFDDSGI

-124 QGYAIGDKIPAPIK
+124 QGYAIGDKIPSPIK
-138 VFDNGNNL
+138 AFDNGNNV

-154 YSNSEDSSNDSD
+154 YSNSGDSSSDSD

-221 WYKDEDFDKEF
+221 WYKDDDFDKEF
-232 TEDTKIKSNIK
+232 TEDTKIRSNMK
-243 VYAKWIKENSS
+243 VYAKWIKEDSS
-254 DDSNSGDS
+254 DGSDSGDS
-262 SSNSGSIIINNIQVT
+262 GSTSDSIIINNIQVI
-277 VGEKESDIGN
+277 VGENESDIGN
-287 VKVSAKASNYAGLT
+287 VKVSARASNYAGLT

-335 VEKGIYYAKIT
+335 VEKGTYYAKIT

-351 SNSPQFIILSR
+351 SNSPQFIILSK

-382 SLVTNDLSLPTKG
+382 SLVTNDLRLPTKG
-395 LHGSTITWKSSD
+395 SHGSTITWKSSD
-407 SNIIDAATG
+407 SNIIDDTG
-416 KVNRPDGVGTEV
+416 TVNRPDGIGTEV
-428 VKLAATLSKGDSTPA
+428 VRLTATLSKGSSTPV
-443 TKEFNVYVKKFDKDL
+443 TKEFNAYVKKFDKNL
-458 GNAVKGIN
+458 GDAVKGIN
-466 DAVSNGANEDEK
+466 DAANNGANEEEK

-506 LKLTSTSD
+506 LKLTSTLD

-525 AIYDDLNSNNYISG
+525 AIYDDLTSNNYISE

-551 NEAIGIIRVFD
+551 NEAIGIIKVFD
-562 LSVTEQYRLKK
+562 LSVNEQYRLKK
-573 EKENQIESDNKLK
+573 EAENQIESDNKLK
-586 EAKVELTKVI
+586 EAKAQLTKVI
-596 NAQYSDGS
+596 NDQYSDGA
-604 LRNKLIEEQDKNT
+604 LRHTLIEEQDKNT
-617 RESWTSYISAL
+617 KESWTSYISAL

-640 SLSSIENVINYL
+640 SLSSIENAINYL
-652 ESSRKSL
+652 EYSRNSL

-672 DINWS
+672 NINWS

-690 SSNINAEVAGGSS
+690 SSSIDAEVAGGSS

-731 TENKELRYYTVRFEM
+731 TETKELRYYTVRFEM
-746 KKPDIIEGKVIT
+746 KKPDIIDGKIIA
-758 KYGNTIDGYSVINS
+758 KYGNTIDGYSEINS
-772 GDPILAKENNELIL
+772 SEAILDVAGNELIL
-786 SADATSNYTSEFRY
+786 MADANSNYTSEFRY
-800 LWKKTDGSSLDGS
+800 LWKKTDGSPLDGS
-813 YKVDEKSARIAISNI
+813 HKVDENSARIAISNI

-856 DNSGNATVTAKVY
+856 DNSGSAVVTAKVY
-869 EYNGQDKKVEL
+869 EYGGQDKKVEV
-880 FKDNALFKTNIGN
+880 FKDNVLFATKTGN
-893 DVEIDA
+893 DVDIDA
-899 DGNLKTNFTGL
+899 NGNIKTNFTGL

-917 KVTIGFLQRES
+917 KVTIGSLQRES
-928 SGSFYVNKVDQAV
+928 SGSFYVNKIDQAV

-947 INEAMKSDATDSTYT
+947 INEAMKADATDSTYT
-962 KLRELFSPDNPNSR
+962 KLRELFSPDNPSSR
-976 YLISIG
+976 YLIAIG

-1007 KPLEYSISD
+1007 RPLEYSISD
-1016 VNTISKAFND
+1016 INTISKAFND

-1034 KKTDDANSEVE
+1034 KKTDDANSEAT
-1045 ENLKNAKEALKK
+1045 ENLKKAKEALKN
-1057 ALDNAMEADRTTWKK
+1057 ALDNAMESDRTTWKK

-1077 TEESWKSYVSAVM
+1077 TEESWNKYVSAVM
-1090 SAIKIEQNSTSTLS
+1090 SAIKVEQNSTATLS
-1104 QITSTTNTL
+1104 TITTATKTL
-1113 TNAES
+1113 NDAEQA
-1118 SLKEGFEGIIKINK
+1118 LKNGYEVTITINK
-1132 DGNLYDGIGTITLKK
+1132 DGKPYDGIGTLTLKK
-1147 FENGSFGNIVS
+1147 FENGKFGNIIS
-1158 GDNVSLGTIKT
+1158 GDNINSVGLGTIKT
-1169 KRIESGYYN
+1169 KRIESGVYN
-1178 IFVNGKNTGIKIEVS
+1178 VFVGGKDTGIKVEVGD
-1193 NKSSNSEVLEYYTFN
+1193 KATNSQVLEYYTFN
-1208 FALSGTNSID
+1208 FTLNSTNSID
-1218 SSKSKITLTEF
+1218 SNKSKIVLTEF

-1258 TPSMI
+1258 APSMI
-1263 SGISG
+1263 SGISE
-1268 ISEFVYQW
+1268 ISEFIYQW

-1286 TNTATVYTVSSKLDI
+1286 TSTATAYAITSKLDVT
-1301 ACSVKPKNPVIFN
+1301 CSVKPKNPVIISI
-1314 LSTSAD
+1314 STSSD
-1320 KTGKVNITGQVDYG
+1320 KSGKVTITGQIDCD
-1334 NSSNKDIKVEL
+1334 NSKSVKVEL
-1345 FKNVDLINP
+1345 LSNGNP
-1354 VVSKTSVGLDTE
+1354 LNPSVSNDKVGLGSD
-1366 GKFNVDLNAPA
+1366 GKFSVDLNAPA
-1377 TGKYI
+1377 SGKYI

-1389 ITKSSNTFEVNIETT
+1389 VTKSSNVFDVNIEAT

>member
-1 MKNVLFKKVLA
+1 MKNVLLKKMLA
-12 SVLTATTIITFIPV
+12 SVLTATTIITFIPI
-26 KASATWTRDY
+26 KASATWTKDY
-36 SGNWNWIENGHNSI
+36 SGNWNWTENGHNSI

-63 YSGVMRTGWINDWG
+63 YSGAMRTGWINDWG

-95 YGKIYAFDNSGI
+95 CGKIYAFDDSGI

-124 QGYAIGDKIPAPIK
+124 QGYAIGDKIPESIK
-138 VFDNGNNL
+138 AFDNGNNE

-154 YSNSEDSSNDSD
+154 YSNSEDSSSD
-166 SEDDIFKDVETI
+166 SEDEIFKDVETI

-221 WYKDEDFDKEF
+221 WYKDDDFDKEF
-232 TEDTKIKSNIK
+232 TEDTKIRSNMK
-243 VYAKWIKENSS
+243 VYAKWVKEDSS
-254 DDSNSGDS
+254 DGSDSGDS
-262 SSNSGSIIINNIQVT
+262 GSTSNSIIINNIQVT
-277 VGEKESDIGN
+277 VGENESDIGN
-287 VKVSAKASNYAGLT
+287 VKVSARVSNYAGLT

-335 VEKGIYYAKIT
+335 VEKGTYYAKIT

-351 SNSPQFIILSR
+351 SNSPQFIILSK

-382 SLVTNDLSLPTKG
+382 SLVTNDLNLPTKG
-395 LHGSTITWKSSD
+395 SHGSSITWKSSD
-407 SNIIDAATG
+407 SNIIDDTG

-428 VKLAATLSKGDSTPA
+428 VKLTATLSKGSSTPV
-443 TKEFNVYVKKFDKDL
+443 TKEFNAYVKKYDKNL
-458 GNAVKGIN
+458 GDAVKGIN
-466 DAVSNGANEDEK
+466 DAVNNGANEEEK

-493 IGVSESQHNKYKE
+493 IGVSEYQHNKYKE
-506 LKLTSTSD
+506 LRLTSTSD

-539 SSSDNVY
+539 SPSDNVY

-562 LSVTEQYRLKK
+562 LSVNEQYRLKK
-573 EKENQIESDNKLK
+573 EKENEIESDNKLK
-586 EAKVELTKVI
+586 EAKEELTKII
-596 NAQYSDGS
+596 NEQYSDGS
-604 LRNKLIEEQDKNT
+604 LRHTLIEEQDKNT
-617 RESWTSYISAL
+617 KESWTSYISAL

-640 SLSSIENVINYL
+640 SLSSIENAINYL
-652 ESSRKSL
+652 EYSRKSL

-672 DINWS
+672 NVNWS

-690 SSNINAEVAGGSS
+690 SSNIDAELSGGSS

-721 TGETI
+721 IGETI
-726 NVIDK
+726 NVIDNSASK
-731 TENKELRYYTVRFEM
+731 DHIKLEYYTVRFEL
-746 KKPDIIEGKVIT
+746 KKPDIINGKISA
-758 KYGNTIDGYSVINS
+758 KYGNTIDGYSEINS
-772 GDPILAKENNELIL
+772 SEAILYVAGNELIL
-786 SADATSNYTSEFRY
+786 MADANSNYTNEFKY
-800 LWKKTDGSSLDGS
+800 LWKKFDGTLLDQDKYEDKAARISIINVKEYG
-813 YKVDEKSARIAISNI
+813 KVDLI
-828 KDYGKIELV
+828 
-837 CEVNPNELIITNI
+837 CEVNPNELILTNI
-850 NGVANN
+850 SGTSAN
-856 DNSGNATVTAKVY
+856 DNLGNAVVTAKVY
-869 EYNGQDKKVEL
+869 EYKGEQDKNKNVEL
-880 FKDNALFKTNIGN
+880 FKDGSQVPINKKPDEILIN
-893 DVEIDA
+893 DGILTA
-899 DGNLKTNFTGL
+899 KFTGL

-917 KVTIGFLQRES
+917 KVKIGNLERES
-928 SGSFYVNKVDQAV
+928 TGNFYVNKIDQAV

-947 INEAMKSDATDSTYT
+947 INEAMKADATDSTYT
-962 KLRELFSPDNPNSR
+962 KLRELFSPDNPNNR
-976 YLISIG
+976 YLIAIG
-982 LNIDGYSKLIE
+982 LNINGYSKLIE

-1007 KPLEYSISD
+1007 RPLEYSISD

-1034 KKTDDANSEVE
+1034 KKTDDANSEAT
-1045 ENLKNAKEALKK
+1045 ENLKKAKEALKN
-1057 ALDNAMEADRTTWKK
+1057 ALDNAMNSERTSFN
-1072 KDTDY
+1072 KDEMKY

-1090 SAIKIEQNSTSTLS
+1090 SAIKVEQNSTATLS
-1104 QITSTTNTL
+1104 TITTVTKTL
-1113 TNAES
+1113 NDAEQA
-1118 SLKEGFEGIIKINK
+1118 LKNGYEATITINK
-1132 DGNLYDGIGTITLKK
+1132 DGKPYDGIGTLTLKK
-1147 FENGSFGNIVS
+1147 FENGKFGNIIS

-1169 KRIESGYYN
+1169 KRIESGVYN
-1178 IFVNGKNTGIKIEVS
+1178 VFVGGKDTGIKVEVGD
-1193 NKSSNSEVLEYYTFN
+1193 KATNSQVLEYYTFN
-1208 FALSGTNSID
+1208 FALSSTSSINA
-1218 SSKSKITLTEF
+1218 SGSTVTLTEV
-1229 NNRVEGTDRN
+1229 NNRLSEKERN
-1239 KVIKSGDAVLSGN
+1239 KVIKSGDAVLKEN
-1252 NVLMTI
+1252 NVVISI
-1258 TPSMI
+1258 TPIMV
-1263 SGISG
+1263 SGVPKE
-1268 ISEFVYQW
+1268 SEFIYQW

-1286 TNTATVYTVSSKLDI
+1286 TSTATAYAITSKLDI
-1301 ACSVKPKNPVIFN
+1301 TCSVKPKNPVIISI
-1314 LSTSAD
+1314 STSSD
-1320 KTGKVNITGQVDYG
+1320 KSGKVTITGQIDCD
-1334 NSSNKDIKVEL
+1334 NSKSVKVEL
-1345 FKNVDLINP
+1345 LSNGNP
-1354 VVSKTSVGLDTE
+1354 LNPSVSNDKVGLGSD
-1366 GKFNVDLNAPA
+1366 GKFSVDLNAPA
-1377 TGKYI
+1377 SGKYI

>member
-1 MKNVLFKKVLA
+1 MKNVLLRKMLA
-12 SVLTATTIITFIPV
+12 SVLTATTIITFIPI
-26 KASATWTRDY
+26 KASATWTKDY
-36 SGNWNWIENGHNSI
+36 SGNWNWNENGHNAI

-63 YSGVMRTGWINDWG
+63 YSGAMRTGWINDWG

-95 YGKIYAFDNSGI
+95 SGKIYAFDDGGI

-124 QGYAIGDKIPAPIK
+124 QGYAIGDKIPSPIK
-138 VFDNGNNL
+138 AFDNGNNV

-154 YSNSEDSSNDSD
+154 YSNSGDSSSDSD

-221 WYKDEDFDKEF
+221 WYKDDDFDKEF
-232 TEDTKIKSNIK
+232 TEDTKIRSNMK
-243 VYAKWIKENSS
+243 VYAKWIKEDSS
-254 DDSNSGDS
+254 DGSDSGDS
-262 SSNSGSIIINNIQVT
+262 GSTSDSIIINNIQVT
-277 VGEKESDIGN
+277 IGENESDIGN
-287 VKVSAKASNYAGLT
+287 VKVSARASNYAGLT

-335 VEKGIYYAKIT
+335 VEKGTYYAKIT

-351 SNSPQFIILSR
+351 SNSPQFIILSK

-382 SLVTNDLSLPTKG
+382 SLVTNDLSLHTKG
-395 LHGSTITWKSSD
+395 SHGSTITWKSSD
-407 SNIIDAATG
+407 SNIIDDTG

-428 VKLAATLSKGDSTPA
+428 VKLTATLSKGSSTPV
-443 TKEFNVYVKKFDKDL
+443 TKEFNAYVKKFNKNL
-458 GNAVKGIN
+458 GDAVKGIN
-466 DAVSNGANEDEK
+466 DAANNGANEEEK

-506 LKLTSTSD
+506 LKLTSTLD

-525 AIYDDLNSNNYISG
+525 AIYDDLTSNNYISE

-551 NEAIGIIRVFD
+551 NEAIGIIKVFD
-562 LSVTEQYRLKK
+562 LSVNEQYRLKK
-573 EKENQIESDNKLK
+573 EAENQIESDNKLK
-586 EAKVELTKVI
+586 EAKAQLTKVI
-596 NAQYSDGS
+596 NDQYSDGA
-604 LRNKLIEEQDKNT
+604 LRHTLIEEQDKNT
-617 RESWTSYISAL
+617 KESWTSYISAL

-640 SLSSIENVINYL
+640 SLSSIENAINYL
-652 ESSRKSL
+652 EYSRNSL

-672 DINWS
+672 NINWS

-690 SSNINAEVAGGSS
+690 SSSIDAEVAGGSS

-731 TENKELRYYTVRFEM
+731 TETKELRYYTVRFEM
-746 KKPDIIEGKVIT
+746 KKPDIIDGKIIA
-758 KYGNTIDGYSVINS
+758 KYGNTIDGYSEINS
-772 GDPILAKENNELIL
+772 SEAILDVAGNELIL
-786 SADATSNYTSEFRY
+786 MADANSNYTSEFRY
-800 LWKKTDGSSLDGS
+800 LWKKTDGSPLDGS
-813 YKVDEKSARIAISNI
+813 HKVDENSARIAISNI

-856 DNSGNATVTAKVY
+856 DNSGSAVVTAKVY
-869 EYNGQDKKVEL
+869 EYGGQDKKVEV
-880 FKDNALFKTNIGN
+880 FKDNVLFATKTGN
-893 DVEIDA
+893 DVDIDA
-899 DGNLKTNFTGL
+899 NGNLKTNFTGL

-917 KVTIGFLQRES
+917 KVTIGSLQRES
-928 SGSFYVNKVDQAV
+928 SGSFYVNKIDQAV

-947 INEAMKSDATDSTYT
+947 INEAMKADATDSTYT
-962 KLRELFSPDNPNSR
+962 KLRELFSPDNPSSR
-976 YLISIG
+976 YLIAIG

-1007 KPLEYSISD
+1007 RPLEYSISD
-1016 VNTISKAFND
+1016 INTISKAFND

-1034 KKTDDANSEVE
+1034 KKTDDANSEAT
-1045 ENLKNAKEALKK
+1045 ENLKKAKEALKN
-1057 ALDNAMEADRTTWKK
+1057 ALDNAMNSDRTSFN
-1072 KDTDY
+1072 KDETKY
-1077 TEESWKSYVSAVM
+1077 TEESWKSYVSAT
-1090 SAIKIEQNSTSTLS
+1090 IKAVNVEQKSLTTLS
-1104 QITSTTNTL
+1104 EITLATKNL
-1113 TNAES
+1113 TDAEQG
-1118 SLKEGFEGIIKINK
+1118 LKNGYEVTITINR
-1132 DGNLYDGIGTITLKK
+1132 DGKPYDGIGTLTLKK
-1147 FENGSFGNIVS
+1147 FENGKFGNIIS
-1158 GDNVSLGTIKT
+1158 GDNINSVGLGTIKT
-1169 KRIESGYYN
+1169 KRIESGVYN
-1178 IFVNGKNTGIKIEVS
+1178 VFVGGKDTGIKVEVGD
-1193 NKSSNSEVLEYYTFN
+1193 KATNSQVLEYYTFN
-1208 FALSGTNSID
+1208 FTLNSTNSID
-1218 SSKSKITLTEF
+1218 SNKSKIVLTEF

-1258 TPSMI
+1258 APSMI
-1263 SGISG
+1263 SGISE
-1268 ISEFVYQW
+1268 ISEFIYQW

-1286 TNTATVYTVSSKLDI
+1286 TSTATAYAITSKLDI
-1301 ACSVKPKNPVIFN
+1301 TCSVKPKNPVIISI
-1314 LSTSAD
+1314 STSSD
-1320 KTGKVNITGQVDYG
+1320 KSGKVTITGQIDCD
-1334 NSSNKDIKVEL
+1334 NSKSVKVEL
-1345 FKNVDLINP
+1345 LSNGNP
-1354 VVSKTSVGLDTE
+1354 LNPSVSNDKVGLGSD
-1366 GKFNVDLNAPA
+1366 GKFSVDLNAPA
-1377 TGKYI
+1377 SGKYI

-1389 ITKSSNTFEVNIETT
+1389 VTKSSNVFDVNIEAT

>member
-1 MKNVLFKKVLA
+1 MKNVLLRKMLA
-12 SVLTATTIITFIPV
+12 SVLTATTIITFIPI
-26 KASATWTRDY
+26 KASATWIKDY
-36 SGNWNWIENGHNSI
+36 SGNWNWTENGHNAI

-63 YSGVMRTGWINDWG
+63 YSGAMRTGWINDWG

-95 YGKIYAFDNSGI
+95 SGNIYAFDDSGI

-124 QGYAIGDKIPAPIK
+124 QGYAIGDKIPSPIK
-138 VFDNGNNL
+138 AFDNGNNV

-154 YSNSEDSSNDSD
+154 YSNSGDSSSDSD

-221 WYKDEDFDKEF
+221 WYKDDDFDKEF
-232 TEDTKIKSNIK
+232 TEDTKIRSNMK
-243 VYAKWIKENSS
+243 VYAKWIKEDSS
-254 DDSNSGDS
+254 DGSDSGDS
-262 SSNSGSIIINNIQVT
+262 GSTSDSIIINNIQVI
-277 VGEKESDIGN
+277 VGENESDIGN
-287 VKVSAKASNYAGLT
+287 VKVSARASNYAGLT

-335 VEKGIYYAKIT
+335 VEKGTYYAKIT

-351 SNSPQFIILSR
+351 SNSPQFIILSK

-382 SLVTNDLSLPTKG
+382 SLVTNDLRLPTKG
-395 LHGSTITWKSSD
+395 SHGSTITWKSSD
-407 SNIIDAATG
+407 SNIIDDTG
-416 KVNRPDGVGTEV
+416 TVNRPDGIGTEV
-428 VKLAATLSKGDSTPA
+428 VRLTATLSKGSSTPV
-443 TKEFNVYVKKFDKDL
+443 TKEFNAYVKKFDKNL
-458 GNAVKGIN
+458 GDAVKGIN
-466 DAVSNGANEDEK
+466 DAANNGANEEEK

-525 AIYDDLNSNNYISG
+525 AIYDDLKSNNYISE
-539 SSSDNVY
+539 SSNENVY

-551 NEAIGIIRVFD
+551 NEAIGIIKVFD
-562 LSVTEQYRLKK
+562 LSVNEQYRLKK
-573 EKENQIESDNKLK
+573 EAENQIESDNKLK
-586 EAKVELTKVI
+586 EAKAQLTKVI
-596 NAQYSDGS
+596 NEQYSDGA
-604 LRNKLIEEQDKNT
+604 LRHTLIEEQDKNT
-617 RESWTSYISAL
+617 KESWTSYISAL

-640 SLSSIENVINYL
+640 SLSSIENAINYL
-652 ESSRKSL
+652 ESSRNSL

-672 DINWS
+672 NINWS

-690 SSNINAEVAGGSS
+690 SSNIDAEVVGGSS

-731 TENKELRYYTVRFEM
+731 TETKELRYYTVRFEM
-746 KKPDIIEGKVIT
+746 KKPDIIDGKIIA
-758 KYGNTIDGYSVINS
+758 KYGNTIDGYSEINS
-772 GDPILAKENNELIL
+772 SEAILDVAGNELIL
-786 SADATSNYTSEFRY
+786 MADANSNYTSEFRY
-800 LWKKTDGSSLDGS
+800 LWKKTDGSPLDGS
-813 YKVDEKSARIAISNI
+813 HKVDENSARIAISNI

-856 DNSGNATVTAKVY
+856 DNSGSAVVTAKVY
-869 EYNGQDKKVEL
+869 EYGGQDKKVEV
-880 FKDNALFKTNIGN
+880 FKDNVLFATKTGN
-893 DVEIDA
+893 DVDIDA
-899 DGNLKTNFTGL
+899 NGNLKTNFTGL

-917 KVTIGFLQRES
+917 KVTIGSLQRES
-928 SGSFYVNKVDQAV
+928 SGSFYVNKIDQAV

-947 INEAMKSDATDSTYT
+947 INEAMKADATDSTYT

-976 YLISIG
+976 YLIAIG

-1007 KPLEYSISD
+1007 RPLEYSISD

-1034 KKTDDANSEVE
+1034 KKTDDANSEAT
-1045 ENLKNAKEALKK
+1045 ENLKKAKEALKN
-1057 ALDNAMEADRTTWKK
+1057 ALDNAMESDRITWKK

-1077 TEESWKSYVSAVM
+1077 TEESWNKYVSAVM
-1090 SAIKIEQNSTSTLS
+1090 SAIKVEQNSTATLS

-1118 SLKEGFEGIIKINK
+1118 ALKEGFEGTIKINK

-1178 IFVNGKNTGIKIEVS
+1178 IFVNGKDTGIKVQIG
-1193 NKSSNSEVLEYYTFN
+1193 KGLSNSEVLEYYTFN
-1208 FALSGTNSID
+1208 FALSSTSSINA
-1218 SSKSKITLTEF
+1218 SGSTVTLTEV
-1229 NNRVEGTDRN
+1229 NNRLAEKERN
-1239 KVIKSGDAVLSGN
+1239 KVIKSGDAVLKEN
-1252 NVLMTI
+1252 NVVISI
-1258 TPSMI
+1258 TPIMV
-1263 SGISG
+1263 SGVPKE
-1268 ISEFVYQW
+1268 SEFVYQW
-1276 TGKDDLLTSN
+1276 TEVTSDI
-1286 TNTATVYTVSSKLDI
+1286 NTATVYNVSKKSDVT
-1301 ACSVKPKNPVIFN
+1301 CSVKPKNPVIIN
-1314 LSTSAD
+1314 VLTSSD
-1320 KTGKVNITGQVDYG
+1320 KTGKVTITGQIDCD
-1334 NSSNKDIKVEL
+1334 NSKSVKVEL
-1345 FKNVDLINP
+1345 LSNGNP
-1354 VVSKTSVGLDTE
+1354 LNPSVSNDKVGLGSD
-1366 GKFNVDLNAPA
+1366 GKFSVDLNAP
-1377 TGKYI
+1377 TSGKYI

-1389 ITKSSNTFEVNIETT
+1389 VTKSSNTFDVNIEAT

>member
-1 MKNVLFKKVLA
+1 MKNVLLRKMLA
-12 SVLTATTIITFIPV
+12 SVLTATTIITFIPI
-26 KASATWTRDY
+26 KASATWKKDY
-36 SGNWNWIENGHNSI
+36 SGNWNWTENGHNAI

-95 YGKIYAFDNSGI
+95 SGKIYAFDDSGI

-124 QGYAIGDKIPAPIK
+124 QGYAIGDKIPSPIK
-138 VFDNGNNL
+138 AFDNGNNV

-154 YSNSEDSSNDSD
+154 YSNSGDSSSD

-221 WYKDEDFDKEF
+221 WYKDDDFDKEF
-232 TEDTKIKSNIK
+232 TEDTKIRSNMK
-243 VYAKWIKENSS
+243 VYAKWIKEDSS
-254 DDSNSGDS
+254 DGSDSGDS
-262 SSNSGSIIINNIQVT
+262 GSTSDSIIINNIQVT
-277 VGEKESDIGN
+277 VGENESDIGN
-287 VKVSAKASNYAGLT
+287 VKVSARASNYAGLT

-309 KETNEVKKTQT
+309 KGTNDVKKTQT

-335 VEKGIYYAKIT
+335 VEKGTYYAKIT

-351 SNSPQFIILSR
+351 SNSPQFIILSK
-362 DEIANSDVIKDMN
+362 DEIVNSDVIKDMN

-395 LHGSTITWKSSD
+395 SHGSTITWKSSD
-407 SNIIDAATG
+407 SNIIDDKG

-428 VKLAATLSKGDSTPA
+428 VKLTATLSKGSSTPV
-443 TKEFNVYVKKFDKDL
+443 TKEFNAYVKKFDKNL
-458 GNAVKGIN
+458 GDAVKGIN
-466 DAVSNGANEDEK
+466 DAANNGANEEEK

-506 LKLTSTSD
+506 LKLTSTLD

-525 AIYDDLNSNNYISG
+525 AIYDDLTSNNYISE

-551 NEAIGIIRVFD
+551 NEAIGIIKVFD
-562 LSVTEQYRLKK
+562 LSVNEQYRLKK
-573 EKENQIESDNKLK
+573 EAENQIESDNKLK
-586 EAKVELTKVI
+586 EAKAQLTKVI
-596 NAQYSDGS
+596 NDQYSDGA
-604 LRNKLIEEQDKNT
+604 LRHILIEEQDKNT
-617 RESWTSYISAL
+617 KESWTSYISAL

-640 SLSSIENVINYL
+640 SLSSIENAINYL
-652 ESSRKSL
+652 EYSRNSL

-672 DINWS
+672 NINWS

-690 SSNINAEVAGGSS
+690 SSSIDAEVAGGSS

-731 TENKELRYYTVRFEM
+731 TETKELRYYTVRFEM
-746 KKPDIIEGKVIT
+746 KKPDIIDGKIIA
-758 KYGNTIDGYSVINS
+758 KYGNTIDGYSEINS
-772 GDPILAKENNELIL
+772 SEAILDVAGNELIL
-786 SADATSNYTSEFRY
+786 MADANSNYTSEFRY
-800 LWKKTDGSSLDGS
+800 LWKKTDGSPLDGS
-813 YKVDEKSARIAISNI
+813 HKVDENSARIAISNI

-856 DNSGNATVTAKVY
+856 DNSGSAVVTAKVY
-869 EYNGQDKKVEL
+869 EYGGQDKKVEV
-880 FKDNALFKTNIGN
+880 FKDNVLFATKTGN
-893 DVEIDA
+893 DVDIDA
-899 DGNLKTNFTGL
+899 NGNLKTNFTGL

-917 KVTIGFLQRES
+917 KVTIGILQRES
-928 SGSFYVNKVDQAV
+928 SGSFYVNKIDQAV

-947 INEAMKSDATDSTYT
+947 INEAMKADATDSTYT

-976 YLISIG
+976 YLIAIG
-982 LNIDGYSKLIE
+982 LNIEGYSKLIE

-1007 KPLEYSISD
+1007 RPLEYSISD

-1034 KKTDDANSEVE
+1034 KKTDDANSEAT
-1045 ENLKNAKEALKK
+1045 ENLKKAKEALKN
-1057 ALDNAMEADRTTWKK
+1057 ALDNAMESDRTTWKK

-1077 TEESWKSYVSAVM
+1077 TEESWNKYVSAVM
-1090 SAIKIEQNSTSTLS
+1090 SAIKVEQNSTATLS

-1118 SLKEGFEGIIKINK
+1118 ALKEGFEGTIKINK

-1147 FENGSFGNIVS
+1147 FENGSFGNIVL

-1178 IFVNGKNTGIKIEVS
+1178 IFVNGKDTGIKVQIG
-1193 NKSSNSEVLEYYTFN
+1193 KGLSNSEVLEYYTFN
-1208 FALSGTNSID
+1208 FALSSTSSINA
-1218 SSKSKITLTEF
+1218 SGSTVTLTEV
-1229 NNRVEGTDRN
+1229 NNRLAEKERN
-1239 KVIKSGDAVLSGN
+1239 KVIKSGDAVLKEN
-1252 NVLMTI
+1252 NVVISI
-1258 TPSMI
+1258 TPIMV
-1263 SGISG
+1263 SGVPKE
-1268 ISEFVYQW
+1268 SEFVYQW
-1276 TGKDDLLTSN
+1276 TEVTSDI
-1286 TNTATVYTVSSKLDI
+1286 NTATVYNVSKKSDVT
-1301 ACSVKPKNPVIFN
+1301 CSVKPKNPVIISI
-1314 LSTSAD
+1314 STSSD
-1320 KTGKVNITGQVDYG
+1320 KSGKVTITGQIDCD
-1334 NSSNKDIKVEL
+1334 NSKSVKVEL
-1345 FKNVDLINP
+1345 LSNGNP
-1354 VVSKTSVGLDTE
+1354 LNPSVSNDKVGLGSD
-1366 GKFNVDLNAPA
+1366 GKFSVDLNSPA
-1377 TGKYI
+1377 SGKYI

-1389 ITKSSNTFEVNIETT
+1389 VTKSSNVFDVNIEAT